1 MSMSEYDAG
10 LRSDPM
16 AAPACLRCPWA
27 WLLVFPGRRIVIDAL
42 VLTILAGICCFFR
55 LSEGTLLGE
64 AHVGAWIALA
74 VGMAVDLDGGCAR
87 HQQVAQELVHV
98 LARPAAEGRLAGV
111 EVDVPPG
118 TGSSPSSPT
127 GLT

>member
-1 MSMSEYDAG
+1 AVRSYRGARLFLLRCAPEFCIRARCLPSASRTWWGRAMSMSEYDAA

-55 LSEGTLLGE
+55 LSEGTLLGDE
-64 AHVGAWIALA
+64 AAFACTTDRMRA
-74 VGMAVDLDGGCAR
+74 
-87 HQQVAQELVHV
+87 
-98 LARPAAEGRLAGV
+98 
-111 EVDVPPG
+111 
-118 TGSSPSSPT
+118 T
-127 GLT
+127 